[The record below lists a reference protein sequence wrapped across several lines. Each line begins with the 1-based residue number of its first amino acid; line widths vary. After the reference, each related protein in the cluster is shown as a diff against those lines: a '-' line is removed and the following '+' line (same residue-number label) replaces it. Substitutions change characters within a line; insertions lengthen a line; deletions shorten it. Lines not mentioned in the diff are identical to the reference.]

1 MDLAVD
7 TSVFVA
13 VLLEAPERE
22 ELIALTT
29 GANLLAPE
37 SVHWEIGNAFSAML
51 KRKRLTMNQVAAALS
66 SYQRI
71 PIRYVDVDLREAL
84 RFTEEFNVYAYDGYV
99 LACARRHHAPLVSL
113 DRGMLAAAKRAGIA
127 ILEVKR

>member
-1 MDLAVD
+1 MDMVVD
-7 TSVFVA
+7 TSVLVA
-13 VLLEAPERE
+13 VLVEAPERE
-22 ELIALTT
+22 RLIALTT

-51 KRKRLTMNQVAAALS
+51 KRKRLTMNQVSVALS

-71 PIRYVDVDLREAL
+71 PIRFVDVDLRDAL
-84 RFTEEFNVYAYDGYV
+84 QFTEQFGVYAYDGYV

-113 DRGMLAAAKRAGIA
+113 DRGMLASAKGAGIA